1 MRKNEILNRRIFQ
14 KKSKIRQR
22 NMEDKQKK
30 YQRKSQKNIKDMPEK
45 YQRCRWVLKFNGLIE
60 DFLKSWGLLAI
71 STLSPPSSKS
81 LSSSSKSTSKS
92 SSTSKSPSM
101 SKSKS
106 SSTSSPSVEYIGLIN
121 PSWVSEVLLAK
132 STFWNVH
139 SVIISR
145 SSHYSRFV
153 QSPPVFV
160 TYFLV

>member
-22 NMEDKQKK
+22 NMEDIQQKK

-60 DFLKSWGLLAI
+60 GFLKSWGLLAI
-71 STLSPPSSKS
+71 STVSSKSSKS

-92 SSTSKSPSM
+92 SSM

-121 PSWVSEVLLAK
+121 PS
-132 STFWNVH
+132 
-139 SVIISR
+139 
-145 SSHYSRFV
+145 
-153 QSPPVFV
+153 
-160 TYFLV
+160 